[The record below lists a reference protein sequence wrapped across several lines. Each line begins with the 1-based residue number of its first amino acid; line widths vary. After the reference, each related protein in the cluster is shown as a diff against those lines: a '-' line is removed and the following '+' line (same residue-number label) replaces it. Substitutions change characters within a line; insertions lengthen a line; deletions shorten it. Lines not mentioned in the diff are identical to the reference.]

1 MECAYMAGPRSS
13 IAHHGADARAV
24 AGINWASACAS
35 RPRSKGAQH
44 LDAPCTQVWSLPTDS
59 GVRLLFLVKL
69 WHALHN
75 GQARGHS

>member
-24 AGINWASACAS
+24 AGINWASARAC
-35 RPRSKGAQH
+35 RPRSKGTQH

-59 GVRLLFLVKL
+59 GVLFAFLSKTL
-69 WHALHN
+69 
-75 GQARGHS
+75 ARFTQRTGPWA